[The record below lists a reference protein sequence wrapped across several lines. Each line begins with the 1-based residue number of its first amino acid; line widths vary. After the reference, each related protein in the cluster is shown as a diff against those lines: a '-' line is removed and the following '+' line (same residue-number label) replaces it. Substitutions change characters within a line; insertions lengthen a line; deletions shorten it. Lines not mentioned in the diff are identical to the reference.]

1 MPTYTCRMAAADG
14 TIKEEKLE
22 GTSEETLK
30 ESLEKKGFLV
40 FSVKK
45 SVSGGFLNQRIW
57 SKKKLTPQEF
67 LIYNYEF
74 SALIRAGL
82 PILKAFELLE
92 GRVIHPGFKDA
103 LHGVHKEIAGGS
115 SISEALSHYSQFFPE
130 IYISSIRAGEKS
142 GNLVEI
148 LSRYMSYYKK
158 ILAVRKK
165 VVMALTYPMFLFV
178 AGSGVVIFLLTYVLP
193 TFSEIYADSKSE
205 LPWITQTLISFV
217 HFLRMEFVW
226 IVLGFIGAFF
236 VLRYWFSSQKGKDQ
250 RDFLL
255 LKLPVLGEIVKNQQM
270 IAVGRTLATILS
282 GGITL
287 INALQMVAE
296 SLTNRI
302 IAGRVRLS
310 IQKVQEGLGIAAA
323 FAAAD
328 LMPKI
333 ALEMVEVGETT
344 GSLEEM
350 LNQVADFQEELLDQK
365 LARITTWVEPVLLL
379 GMGVLVAIILVAMY
393 LPIFNLAGAIK

>member
-1 MPTYTCRMAAADG
+1 MPTYTCRIAAADG

-22 GTSEETLK
+22 GTSEDTLK
-30 ESLEKKGFLV
+30 ESLEKKGYLV

-45 SVSGGFLNQRIW
+45 ASQGGFLNNRNF
-57 SKKKLTPQEF
+57 SKKKLTAQEF

-103 LHGVHKEIAGGS
+103 LRGVHKEISGGS
-115 SISEALSHYSQFFPE
+115 SISDALSHFPRFFPE

-148 LSRYMSYYKK
+148 LNRYMSYYKK

-165 VVMALTYPMFLFV
+165 VAMALTYPLFLFV

-193 TFSEIYADSKSE
+193 TFSEIYADSKGQ
-205 LPWITQTLISFV
+205 LPWITQALISFV
-217 HFLRMEFVW
+217 HFLKGQFVW
-226 IVLGFIGAFF
+226 IVLVLAGLFFI
-236 VLRYWFSSQKGKDQ
+236 LRYWFSSQQGKEQ
-250 RDFLL
+250 KDFLL
-255 LKLPVLGEIVKNQQM
+255 LKLPVLGEIIKNQQM
-270 IAVGRTLATILS
+270 IAVGRTLATILG

-296 SLTNRI
+296 SLTNRVF
-302 IAGRVRLS
+302 AARVRLS

-323 FAAAD
+323 FAVAD

-350 LNQVADFQEELLDQK
+350 LDQVADFQEELLDQK

-393 LPIFNLAGAIK
+393 LPIFNLAGTIK